1 MRCGP
6 IATINGAGL
15 FISGSSTV
23 RETITS
29 TRPRA
34 DNEGTIAFN

>member
-6 IATINGAGL
+6 IAAITGAGL
-15 FISGSSTV
+15 FIPGSSTV

-29 TRPRA
+29 TCARA
-34 DNEGTIAFN
+34 DNEGAIAFN